1 MKIKAD
7 ELSSLDANQ
16 GQGMSLFEIATESDE
31 QKISTLLQQAGA
43 KTSAQDILDDLREKC
58 SRRAEETFEDR
69 DYQDSTSFDVW
80 EEEEFPDGIF
90 YRFDGKGE
98 AFWKQGMK
106 GDQYLVPDDP
116 DEVSS
121 WYVSG
126 TLELWD
132 GDGEEIG
139 EVELY
144 RFD

>member
-7 ELSSLDANQ
+7 ELSPLDANQ
-16 GQGMSLFEIATESDE
+16 GQGMSLSEIATESEE

-69 DYQDSTSFDVW
+69 DYQEGTSFDVW
-80 EEEEFPDGIF
+80 EEEEFPDGTF
-90 YRFDGKGE
+90 YRFDGEGE